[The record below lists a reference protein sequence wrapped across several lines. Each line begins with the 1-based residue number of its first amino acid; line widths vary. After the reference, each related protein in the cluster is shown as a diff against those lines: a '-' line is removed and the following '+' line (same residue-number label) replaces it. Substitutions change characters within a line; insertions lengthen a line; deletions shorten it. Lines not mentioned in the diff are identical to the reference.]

1 MKHPDFHDLHLTL
14 SLKQD
19 RSCKLITLVKASE
32 YPKKHLTGGV
42 GNESSSYQTHKSSP
56 FSESQKK
63 NTIRISERKHPTQL
77 DCKTHKDGGGI
88 VWASQNHCT
97 TLRA

>member
-1 MKHPDFHDLHLTL
+1 MKQPDFHDLHLTL

-63 NTIRISERKHPTQL
+63 TPSEYQKENIQL